1 MLFKLAFYALLMY
14 WLFKATGN
22 LIRAILRDASG
33 EQQSST
39 RENTYTIR
47 TPRRPGNERG
57 SGGREAEDVR
67 YKDL

>member
-33 EQQSST
+33 DKGSST
-39 RENTYTIR
+39 QENVYTIR
-47 TPRRPGNERG
+47 TPRRPGSEHG
-57 SGGREAEDVR
+57 SDGRDAEDVR

>member
-33 EQQSST
+33 EKDAST
-39 RENTYTIR
+39 QENVYIIR

-57 SGGREAEDVR
+57 SGGRDVEDVR